1 MVMMAQGK
9 IAQSNFN
16 RILNL
21 FRTFSSICAD
31 FHFGEKMPGCL
42 YFFSVVCLCQQVR
55 DKKRDFLFAQLLANR
70 VATCSCSTCTVYC
83 CMDRF
88 PCVSVHVRATDSAT
102 SFYRMQM
109 YSFALVSYKK
119 IGRRCSTYGICSMN

>member
-42 YFFSVVCLCQQVR
+42 YFFFRGVSLPTGQRQEER
-55 DKKRDFLFAQLLANR
+55 LSL
-70 VATCSCSTCTVYC
+70 CTVI
-83 CMDRF
+83 
-88 PCVSVHVRATDSAT
+88 S
-102 SFYRMQM
+102 
-109 YSFALVSYKK
+109 
-119 IGRRCSTYGICSMN
+119 